1 MTQPITLEVEKYLDI
16 YISYVIVAFH
26 LVEGKIEL
34 IVDLIR
40 LHRFGYLSHSV
51 EKHTYT
57 FTNSIEKYFVK

>member
-1 MTQPITLEVEKYLDI
+1 MTQPITLVVEKYLDI

-40 LHRFGYLSHSV
+40 LHQFGYLLHSV
-51 EKHTYT
+51 EKI
-57 FTNSIEKYFVK
+57 NIQ